1 MARFL
6 RHTPE
11 LASYWR
17 AIILFGRNSA
27 SYKFALAK
35 ALFDLAGE
43 GKTEATLPELAV
55 PYSRHLRAHL
65 EREERQ
71 CTAPSSKFL
80 DACRAYNA
88 GEIGKQELVDRT
100 VRLGFNN
107 VLDAFH
113 VVGGEEV
120 APSFFEEG
128 EDEKIV
134 LTDDLFEL
142 RERAQA
148 ESLRQEVEARWRLVE
163 TAWSTGVPKSALE
176 VHRDAKSNE
185 LYVYRSGQKRRDIT
199 SSRDALNGY
208 QKGRCFY
215 CFRDI
220 SVGEG
225 QAGKRQEGEGQEGGH
240 GSPPQAEVDHFFPV
254 ALKPYLED
262 AYLDGVWNLVLSCP
276 QCNRGPGGKMEQIPQ
291 KSYLE
296 RLERRNNYLI
306 ESHHP
311 LKETLKGQTG
321 STEKQRRGFLTEVDR
336 AAISY
341 VVHRWQP
348 EEEHGD
354 GFDHT

>member
-1 MARFL
+1 MSDFI

-43 GKTEATLPELAV
+43 GKTAATLSELAV

-128 EDEKIV
+128 EEGRIV

-163 TAWSTGVPKSALE
+163 TAWSTGVPKSALQ
-176 VHRDAKSNE
+176 VRRDSGTNE
-185 LYVYRSGQKRRDIT
+185 LYVYESGRRRRNIT

-215 CFRDI
+215 CFRGI
-220 SVGEG
+220 AVGE
-225 QAGKRQEGEGQEGGH
+225 EEGQEKALI
-240 GSPPQAEVDHFFPV
+240 PPQAEVDHFFPV
-254 ALKPYLED
+254 ALNPYLEG

-276 QCNRGPGGKMEQIPQ
+276 QCNRGPGGKMDQIPEPR
-291 KSYLE
+291 YLA

-311 LKETLKGQTG
+311 LKETLKKQTG
-321 STEKQRRGFLTEVDR
+321 STEKRRRDFLKEVDR
-336 AAISY
+336 AAINY
-341 VVHRWQP
+341 AARRWQP
-348 EEEHGD
+348 DEEYGD
-354 GFDHT
+354 GVKRT

>member
-1 MARFL
+1 MPSFL
-6 RHTPE
+6 RHSPE

-43 GKTEATLPELAV
+43 GKTEATLSELAV
-55 PYSRHLRAHL
+55 PYSRHLTRHL
-65 EREERQ
+65 EREDRQ

-80 DACRAYNA
+80 DACRAFGR
-88 GEIGKQELVDRT
+88 GEIGKEEMVDRT

-128 EDEKIV
+128 DGEKIA

-142 RERAQA
+142 REGAGA

-176 VHRDAKSNE
+176 VHRDAETSE
-185 LYVYRSGQKRRDIT
+185 LYVYQSDQKRRDIT

-215 CFRDI
+215 CFRGI

-225 QAGKRQEGEGQEGGH
+225 EEGEGQEEPLG
-240 GSPPQAEVDHFFPV
+240 PLPQAEVDHFFPV
-254 ALKPYLED
+254 ALKPYLEG

-276 QCNRGPGGKMEQIPQ
+276 QCNRGPGGKMDRIPEPR
-291 KSYLE
+291 YLA

-311 LKETLKGQTG
+311 LKETLKRQTG

-341 VVHRWQP
+341 AVHRWQP
-348 EEEHGD
+348 DEEHGD